1 MLAPK
6 GTPRPII
13 EALDQA
19 IAAAMSE
26 PKVEESFTKLGVYIV
41 KDGTP
46 ETFGTFLA
54 AQLDKWGSL
63 AKDVGAKVE

>member
-1 MLAPK
+1 
-6 GTPRPII
+6 
-13 EALDQA
+13 
-19 IAAAMSE
+19 MSE

-41 KDGTP
+41 KEGTP